1 MADEA
6 DKQATHQSEEGTTGA
21 QPLAVSGVVLSK
33 AQLWDALRN
42 VLLSLRV
49 NHIPQSYGR

>member
-1 MADEA
+1 MADE
-6 DKQATHQSEEGTTGA
+6 QATPQSEEGTTGA